1 MITIIVGTNRS
12 EAVSR
17 QVAEYYQTLLTQRD
31 IPSQLLD
38 LHNLPSDFLTTAL
51 YENNGQNEAFNILS
65 AMIADSEK
73 LVFIVPEYNGSF
85 PGILKTFIDGL
96 TYPSPMC
103 DKKCALVGLSSGMQG
118 GSIALSHLTDIL
130 HYLGTHVL
138 ALKPK
143 LALIEKYFNGQA
155 FTHKIYREM
164 LDTQAEQLIA
174 F

>member
-1 MITIIVGTNRS
+1 MTTIIVGTNRT

-31 IPSQLLD
+31 IPNQLLD
-38 LHNLPSDFLTTAL
+38 LHQLPADFLTTAL
-51 YENNGQNEAFNILS
+51 YENNGQNAAFNALS
-65 AMIADSEK
+65 TMIADSEK

-96 TYPSPMC
+96 TYPSPLQ

-118 GSIALSHLTDIL
+118 GGIALSHLTDVL
-130 HYLGTHVL
+130 NYLGTQVL

-143 LALIEKYFNGQA
+143 LALIEKYFDGRA
-155 FTHKIYREM
+155 FSHRIYREV
-164 LDTQAEQLIA
+164 LDTQADQLVA

>member
-1 MITIIVGTNRS
+1 MITIIVGTNRR

-17 QVAEYYQTLLTQRD
+17 QVAEYYRVLLAQRD
-31 IPSQLLD
+31 IPNQLLD
-38 LHNLPSDFLTTAL
+38 LHDLPSDFLTTAL
-51 YENNGQNEAFNILS
+51 YENNGQNEAFNALS
-65 AMIADSEK
+65 TMIADSEK

-96 TYPSPMC
+96 TYPSPLR
-103 DKKCALVGLSSGMQG
+103 DKKCAMVGLSSGMQG
-118 GSIALSHLTDIL
+118 GSIALSHLTDVL
-130 HYLGTHVL
+130 NYLGMHVL

-143 LALIEKYFNGQA
+143 LALIEKYFDGRS
-155 FTHKIYREM
+155 FSYKIYREI